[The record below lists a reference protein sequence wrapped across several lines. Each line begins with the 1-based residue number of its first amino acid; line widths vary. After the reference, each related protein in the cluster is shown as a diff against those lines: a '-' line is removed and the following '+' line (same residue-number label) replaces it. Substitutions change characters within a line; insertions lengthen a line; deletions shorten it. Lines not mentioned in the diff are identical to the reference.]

1 VNILQTAGC
10 VAIMENRSDI
20 TIKDIEWVIEF
31 GQYNK
36 RLDKKIF
43 SEKRIGSVNGL
54 AVYGIRMGALLEI
67 EVTAQKAEE
76 KSKGSLKVTG
86 IIEEEEFNKNNG
98 KMKRRSTAFASVEN
112 VLTVMK
118 NVFDI
123 PYKDYDIHINFPGG
137 MPVDGPSAGVAI
149 FIAVY
154 SAILKKPVSAKI
166 AMTGEL
172 SIRGNIHPVGGVHA
186 KINAA
191 REAGIEKVF
200 IPLDNWQE
208 TYKNYAIEVI
218 AVKNIEELVKQVFEK
233 QNDDIIVKTKS
244 AEVLTAQGI

>member
-1 VNILQTAGC
+1 
-10 VAIMENRSDI
+10 
-20 TIKDIEWVIEF
+20 
-31 GQYNK
+31 
-36 RLDKKIF
+36 
-43 SEKRIGSVNGL
+43 
-54 AVYGIRMGALLEI
+54 
-67 EVTAQKAEE
+67 
-76 KSKGSLKVTG
+76 
-86 IIEEEEFNKNNG
+86 
-98 KMKRRSTAFASVEN
+98 
-112 VLTVMK
+112 MK

-137 MPVDGPSAGVAI
+137 MPVDGPSAESQYLLLSI
-149 FIAVY
+149 QRY
-154 SAILKKPVSAKI
+154 LKTVSAKI

-244 AEVLTAQGI
+244 AEGLTAQGI